1 MVSSSHRQS
10 YGSDRSDSPSGR
22 SGSQNGTDVAVSSA
36 ATNFD
41 SPPPN
46 VTNGAVVHRRSTPA
60 EPKVPALAELR
71 ADLRKLASGRF
82 DVQPTFNDKVIYV
95 FHCAGFTG

>member
-10 YGSDRSDSPSGR
+10 YDSDRSDSQSGK
-22 SGSQNGTDVAVSSA
+22 SGSQNGTDIAVSGM
-36 ATNFD
+36 ATNVD
-41 SPPPN
+41 SPTPN
-46 VTNGAVVHRRSTPA
+46 VTNGAVVHRRSTPV

-71 ADLRKLASGRF
+71 ADVRKLTCGRF